1 MIVRAAIAGIA
12 GIGSFFAQATFTST
26 IGLGSLIVGMLV
38 VILFGVFSLRDRK
51 NAGWK
56 DRYEQEQATAKQ
68 EREKADGLAERLEE
82 ERVIRHDIK
91 DELATAKAQLLV
103 EQAKPNLNEILEQQR
118 ILWTET
124 LGPLT
129 ITLKAMQAT
138 QVQMLA
144 LLTERG
150 TP

>member
-1 MIVRAAIAGIA
+1 MIVRASLAAAA
-12 GIGSFFAQATFTST
+12 GIGSLVAQATFTST

-38 VILFGVFSLRDRK
+38 VILFGVFSLRDRR
-51 NAGWK
+51 NSGWK
-56 DRYEQEQATAKQ
+56 DLYEQEVATAKQ
-68 EREKADGLAERLEE
+68 EREKADGLLERLEE
-82 ERVIRHDIK
+82 ERVVRHDIK
-91 DELATAKAQLLV
+91 DELATVKAQLLV
-103 EQAKPNLNEILEQQR
+103 EQAKPDLGEILQQQR
-118 ILWTET
+118 LLWTET